1 MFLTEGI
8 ANINKITFISTR
20 RRVAVDDE
28 ASFLSKS
35 DVSLSTRLLSV
46 DRLRASRDR
55 LRDRDLDERRLLLG
69 DRDLK
74 YLASTGSFPE

>member
-1 MFLTEGI
+1 MFLTERI